1 MKTTTQHRIE
11 LLISQEQIAQR
22 VVELGEQIRKDY
34 GDQNIL
40 LVGVLKGAAVFLADL
55 LRAISGDVDYD
66 FVAISS
72 YGNGTRSSGVV
83 RILKDLDESPVGRH
97 VLIVEDIVDTGL
109 TLQFLLENM
118 KVHRTASV
126 KVCALVDKVARRLV
140 HVPIDY
146 RGFEVPD
153 VFVVGYGMDYAG
165 LYRNL
170 PYIGTLVEE
179 PAF

>member
-1 MKTTTQHRIE
+1 MMVSQTRVVPIITQ
-11 LLISQEQIAQR
+11 QQIAER
-22 VVELGEQIRKDY
+22 VNQLGKQIRADY
-34 GDQNIL
+34 GDEAIL

-55 LRAISGDVDYD
+55 LRAIEGAVEYD

-72 YGNGTRSSGVV
+72 YGDGTRSSGVV

-97 VLIVEDIVDTGL
+97 VLIVEDIIDTGL
-109 TLQFLLENM
+109 TLQFLLESM
-118 KVHRTASV
+118 RVHRTASV
-126 KVCALVDKVARRLV
+126 RVCALLDKSARRV
-140 HVPIDY
+140 VQVPIDY

-170 PYIGTLVEE
+170 PYIGVLQEGG
-179 PAF
+179 

>member
-1 MKTTTQHRIE
+1 MFSQPRVVPIITQ
-11 LLISQEQIAQR
+11 QQIAERINQ
-22 VVELGEQIRKDY
+22 LGKQIRADY
-34 GDQNIL
+34 GDETIL

-55 LRAISGDVDYD
+55 LRAIEGSVEYD

-72 YGNGTRSSGVV
+72 YGDGTRSSGVV

-97 VLIVEDIVDTGL
+97 VLIVEDIIDTGL
-109 TLQFLLENM
+109 TLQFLLESM
-118 KVHRTASV
+118 RVHRTASV
-126 KVCALVDKVARRLV
+126 RVCALLDKSARRIV
-140 HVPIDY
+140 QVPVDY

-170 PYIGTLVEE
+170 PYIGVLQEGE
-179 PAF
+179 